1 MFPSGIVFLLIMQR
15 INLVL
20 KIKRPFLKRI
30 LDKFILLIDGMNLM
44 SKNFRLLIMITL
56 LSVATFIIQ
65 ICSLYFAYMAIE
77 KTLPLFNIA
86 FVSLLTSISELESI
100 TPSNLGIREVVISFS
115 SQAIGCTIEEGFVV
129 SAIIRVAAIA

>member
-20 KIKRPFLKRI
+20 KIKRI

-44 SKNFRLLIMITL
+44 SKNFRLLFMITL
-56 LSVATFIIQ
+56 LSVVTFIIQ
-65 ICSLYFAYMAIE
+65 IFSLYFAYMAIE

-86 FVSLLTSISELESI
+86 FVSLLTSISELVSI

-129 SAIIRVAAIA
+129 SAIIRVAATSSK